1 MPDNQLIGGAVA
13 ALGVAASSL
22 GIQFY
27 NQAQKQTPLNKE
39 HNTVLIIILCVFI
52 LIVLYAL
59 YSLIP

>member
-1 MPDNQLIGGAVA
+1 MLIGGAVA

-52 LIVLYAL
+52 VIVLYAL